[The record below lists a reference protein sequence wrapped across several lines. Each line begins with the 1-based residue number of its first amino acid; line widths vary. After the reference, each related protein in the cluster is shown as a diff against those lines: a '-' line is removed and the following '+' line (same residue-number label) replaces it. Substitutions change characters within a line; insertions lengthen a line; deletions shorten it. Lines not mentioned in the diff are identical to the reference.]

1 MSWWSRRKPP
11 RPKPRFATGFQP
23 RSRQRGLLFSARMM
37 RSAVQMAEQAQQSL
51 RNISD
56 TALWVAVFR
65 ARESERPDAL
75 FRDPFARK
83 LAGPRGE
90 QIAREMQQGQ
100 RYEWPYVSRTLR
112 FDQIISEQVQQRAD
126 MVINLAAGLDTRP
139 YRMDLPASLKWVEVD
154 LPAMIEYKEE
164 ILAGEK
170 PRCALERVKL
180 DLSDVAARRA
190 LFQRLGAN
198 AKKVLVLAEGLL
210 VYLTRE
216 ENIALAQDLA
226 AEPSFREWAM
236 DLCSPGLLKMLQQNL
251 GALEK
256 AGSPLK
262 FGPEEGPEFFSPVGW
277 KPVEVYSMLK
287 TAAKIKRLPFFLRL
301 VALLPESNG
310 RQGSRPWGAVVR
322 LTRA

>member
-1 MSWWSRRKPP
+1 
-11 RPKPRFATGFQP
+11 
-23 RSRQRGLLFSARMM
+23 
-37 RSAVQMAEQAQQSL
+37 MAEQTQQSL

-56 TALWVAVFR
+56 TALWVAAYR
-65 ARESERPDAL
+65 ARESERADAL
-75 FRDPFARK
+75 FHDPFARK

-90 QIAREMQQGQ
+90 KIAKELEQGQ
-100 RYEWPYVSRTLR
+100 RYDWPYVSRTLR
-112 FDQIISEQVQQRAD
+112 FDQIISQQVQQGAD
-126 MVINLAAGLDTRP
+126 MVINLAAGLDARP

-154 LPAMIEYKEE
+154 FPAMIDYKDE

-180 DLSDVAARRA
+180 DLSDVPARRA
-190 LFQRLGAN
+190 LFQRLGSGAR
-198 AKKVLVLAEGLL
+198 KVLVATEGLL
-210 VYLTRE
+210 VYLTRD

-226 AEPSFREWAM
+226 AQPSFREWVI

-262 FGPEEGPEFFSPVGW
+262 FGPEEGPDFFRPVGW
-277 KPVEVYSMLK
+277 APVEIYSMLK

-301 VALLPESNG
+301 ISLLPESNG

-322 LTRA
+322 LTRT